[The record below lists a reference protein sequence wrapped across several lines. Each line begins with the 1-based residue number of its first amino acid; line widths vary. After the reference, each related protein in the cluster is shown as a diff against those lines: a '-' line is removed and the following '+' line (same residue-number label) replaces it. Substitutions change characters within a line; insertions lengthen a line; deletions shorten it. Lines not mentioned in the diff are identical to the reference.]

1 MEKLNS
7 YDVVVAGAGV
17 AGAAVARELS
27 RLDLTVL
34 VLEAGNDIACGAT
47 RANSAI
53 VHAGFDPDPGSL
65 KARFNVEGSRLFSR
79 WASELKFPYKR
90 NGSLVLGFTEEDEAS
105 LHELWQRAARN
116 GVGGVRLI
124 SGEEV
129 QLLEPSVNSEVRCAL
144 LAESGAICDPYQ
156 VALRCAEQAARNNV
170 RFLFNEAIVNIQKGY
185 GRYLVRTSRGEL
197 YRARAIVN
205 AAGVFADELNNMVS
219 SHRLRIVP
227 RRGDYQ
233 LLDTEFGDA
242 FSHTIFQVPSAA
254 GKGVLVAPT
263 VHGNLLIGPSAVD
276 QTSKTDVSTRAEG
289 LQLVHRL
296 AQRTWPRLSM
306 RGLITNFA
314 GIRAS
319 NAEGDDFVIGQPDD
333 APGFFNIACFDSP
346 GLSSAPAV
354 AVHIAEG
361 VADYLGARPREDF
374 DGRASRN
381 EALAEMDARERARAI
396 AGDGRWGH
404 VVCRCCQVSEA
415 EIVEALRGPLPV
427 LSLDAL
433 KWRTRAMMGRC
444 HGGFCTPE
452 ICKIVARET
461 GVAPDALDKRG
472 RRSPII
478 AEAREDYVELVRCS
492 GEGGAEKGAE
502 EGCGNGSHRGEG
514 GSFTAGN
521 AGAGASPRVVD
532 CDVAVV
538 GGGAAGMAAARSAAD
553 EGVRVLLLDREGQ
566 LGGIL
571 KQCVHNGFGLHR
583 YKEELT
589 GSEYADRERVEL
601 QDCRGTG
608 NVEVL
613 SGASALEMHRASCD
627 GRYSIEA
634 VSSSGAVE
642 VRARAVVLAT
652 GSRERG
658 QGALNMAGSRPSGV
672 FTAGSAQNFA
682 NLQGCLPGC
691 GVVVLGSGD
700 IGLIMARRMAL
711 QGAEVVGVYELMP
724 TPSGLRRNIVQCL
737 DDFGIPLHLSSTV
750 TRLEGEGRLS
760 AVWVSDVDPGTLQP
774 IPGTERR
781 IACDTLL
788 LSVGLLP
795 ENELAKTAGISL
807 DPVTGGAVVDESLQT
822 SAPGVFACGN
832 ALHIHDLADYAS
844 EEGEV
849 AGAAAARFALAAREG
864 GGGLPSREIA
874 SAGAREDCDAAAERD
889 FVPVVAAEGVRYVV
903 PQRIA
908 MPGVVSGVAPEG
920 DSVTLSFR
928 PSRAVKGPKITVE
941 AVLRDGTTRAVASR
955 KLMVAVPAEMVRLK
969 VPMGDLRDAVEV
981 RVRLEE
987 R

>member
-1 MEKLNS
+1 MSEPRT
-7 YDVVVAGAGV
+7 YDVIVIGAGV

-27 RLDLTVL
+27 RLDLAVL

-53 VHAGFDPDPGSL
+53 VHAGFDPVPGSL
-65 KARFNVEGSRLFSR
+65 KANFNVEGSRLFPQ
-79 WASELKFPYKR
+79 WAHELGFSYKR
-90 NGSLVLGFTEEDEAS
+90 NGSLVLGFGVEDDT
-105 LHELWQRAARN
+105 LLRGLWQRALRN
-116 GVGGVRLI
+116 GVKDVTLL
-124 SGEEV
+124 SGEQV
-129 QLLEPSVNSEVRCAL
+129 RLLEPSINPDVRCAL

-156 VALRCAEQAARNNV
+156 VALRCAEQAARNGL
-170 RFLFNEAIVNIQKGY
+170 RFQFNEEVVSIQKGY

-205 AAGVFADELNNMVS
+205 AAGVFADEMNNMVS
-219 SHRLRIVP
+219 ARKLRIVP

-233 LLDTEFGDA
+233 LLDIEYGDI
-242 FSHTIFQVPSAA
+242 FSHTMFQVPSAA
-254 GKGVLVAPT
+254 GKGVLVTPT
-263 VHGNLLIGPSAVD
+263 VHGNLLIGPSAIE
-276 QTSKTDVSTRAEG
+276 QASKTDVSTHADG
-289 LQLVHRL
+289 LQLVHRH
-296 AQRTWPRLSM
+296 ARKTWPGLSM
-306 RGLITNFA
+306 KGLIANFA

-319 NAEGDDFVIGQPDD
+319 NADGDDFVIGQPDD

-346 GLSSAPAV
+346 GLTSAPAV
-354 AVHIAEG
+354 AVHIAGEI
-361 VADYLGARPREDF
+361 ADYLDALPREDF
-374 DGRASRN
+374 DDRMPQN
-381 EALAEMDARERARAI
+381 TPFAEMAAGERAA
-396 AGDGRWGH
+396 AAAEDGRWGH
-404 VVCRCCQVSEA
+404 IVCRCCQVSEA
-415 EIVEALRGPLPV
+415 EIVEALHGPLPV

-478 AEAREDYVELVRCS
+478 AEAREDYVELVKHSEEDEAKREAK
-492 GEGGAEKGAE
+492 EGRDNGSCRE
-502 EGCGNGSHRGEG
+502 GNG
-514 GSFTAGN
+514 FFAAANT
-521 AGAGASPRVVD
+521 GAGTSSRVVN

-538 GGGAAGMAAARSAAD
+538 GGGAAGMAAVRSAID
-553 EGVRVLLLDREGQ
+553 EGTRVVLLDREER

-589 GSEYADRERVEL
+589 GPEYANRERGAM
-601 QDCRGTG
+601 QDSAGEG
-608 NVEVL
+608 SVEVL
-613 SGASALEMHRASCD
+613 SDSSALEMRRMAD
-627 GRYSIEA
+627 GRHSIEV
-634 VSSSGAVE
+634 VSPSGAFE
-642 VRARAVVLAT
+642 VRAGAVVLAT

-682 NLQGCLPGC
+682 NLQGCLPGRR
-691 GVVVLGSGD
+691 VAILGSGD
-700 IGLIMARRMAL
+700 IGLIMARRMTL

-737 DDFGIPLHLSSTV
+737 DDFGIPLHLSTTV

-781 IACDTLL
+781 VECDTLL

-795 ENELAKTAGISL
+795 ENELAKTAGVTL
-807 DPVTGGAVVDESLQT
+807 DPATGGAVVDELLQT
-822 SAPGVFACGN
+822 SESGVFACGN

-844 EEGEV
+844 EEGEI
-849 AGAAAARFALAAREG
+849 AGAAAARFALAARKGDG
-864 GGGLPSREIA
+864 GAASREIA
-874 SAGAREDCDAAAERD
+874 STGAREDCGAAECD
-889 FVPVVAAEGVRYVV
+889 FAPVVTGEGVRYVV

-908 MPGVVSGVAPEG
+908 MRGAGRGNARAG

-928 PSRAVKGPKITVE
+928 PSHAVKGPKVIVE
-941 AVLRDGTTRAVASR
+941 AILRDGTARTVASR
-955 KLMVAVPAEMVRLK
+955 KLMVAVPAEMVRIQ
-969 VPMGDLRDAVEV
+969 VPAGDLRDAAEV

>member
-1 MEKLNS
+1 MDEPRT
-7 YDVVVAGAGV
+7 YDVIVVGAGV

-27 RLDLTVL
+27 RLDLAVL
-34 VLEAGNDIACGAT
+34 VLEAANDIACGAT

-65 KARFNVEGSRLFSR
+65 KAKFNVEGSRLFPQ
-79 WASELKFPYKR
+79 WARELGFPYKR
-90 NGSLVLGFTEEDEAS
+90 NGSLVLGFTAEDDA
-105 LHELWQRAARN
+105 LLRELWRRAIRN
-116 GVGGVRLI
+116 GVEDVNLVTD
-124 SGEEV
+124 EQV
-129 QLLEPSVNSEVRCAL
+129 CLLEPFVNPDVRCAL

-156 VALRCAEQAARNNV
+156 VALRCAEQAARNGV
-170 RFLFNEAIVNIQKGY
+170 RFHFNEEVVSIQKGY

-205 AAGVFADELNNMVS
+205 VAGVFADEMNNMVS
-219 SHRLRIVP
+219 ARKLRIVP

-233 LLDTEFGDA
+233 LLDTEYGDT
-242 FSHTIFQVPSAA
+242 FSRTMFQVPSAA
-254 GKGVLVAPT
+254 GKGVLVTPT
-263 VHGNLLIGPSAVD
+263 VHGNLLIGPSAIE
-276 QTSKTDVSTRAEG
+276 QASKTDVSTHADG

-296 AQRTWPRLSM
+296 AHKTWPGLSAK
-306 RGLITNFA
+306 GLIANFA

-319 NAEGDDFVIGQPDD
+319 NADGDDFVVGQPDD

-346 GLSSAPAV
+346 GLTSAPAV
-354 AVHIAEG
+354 AVHIAGEI
-361 VADYLGARPREDF
+361 ADYLDALPREDF
-374 DGRASRN
+374 DDRMPQN
-381 EALAEMDARERARAI
+381 TPFAEMAAGERAA
-396 AGDGRWGH
+396 AAAEDGRWGRI
-404 VVCRCCQVSEA
+404 VCRCCQVSEA
-415 EIVEALRGPLPV
+415 EIVEALHGPLPA

-478 AEAREDYVELVRCS
+478 AEAREDYVELVRHT
-492 GEGGAEKGAE
+492 GEHEATREAE
-502 EGCGNGSHRGEG
+502 EGGGGLRREES
-514 GSFTAGN
+514 GSFAAAN
-521 AGAGASPRVVD
+521 AGAGASSRVVN

-538 GGGAAGMAAARSAAD
+538 GGGAAGMAAARSAAA
-553 EGVRVLLLDREGQ
+553 EGTHVVLLDREGR

-583 YKEELT
+583 CKEELT
-589 GSEYADRERVEL
+589 GPEYADRE
-601 QDCRGTG
+601 CSAMRGSASEG
-608 NVEVL
+608 GIEVL
-613 SGASALEMHRASCD
+613 RDSSALEMRRMAD
-627 GRYSIEA
+627 GRYTIGV
-634 VSSSGAVE
+634 VSPSGAVE
-642 VRARAVVLAT
+642 VRAGAVVLAT

-682 NLQGCLPGC
+682 NLQGCLPGRR
-691 GVVVLGSGD
+691 VAILGSGD

-711 QGAEVVGVYELMP
+711 QGAEVVGVFELMP

-737 DDFGIPLHLSSTV
+737 DDFGIPLHLSTTV

-760 AVWVSDVDPGTLQP
+760 AVRVSDVDPETLRP

-781 IACDTLL
+781 VECDTLL
-788 LSVGLLP
+788 LSVGLVP
-795 ENELAKTAGISL
+795 ENELAKTAGVML

-822 SAPGVFACGN
+822 SEPGVFACGN

-849 AGAAAARFALAAREG
+849 AGAAAARFALAVRKGDGEAA
-864 GGGLPSREIA
+864 SREIA
-874 SAGAREDCDAAAERD
+874 STRAREDCGAAERD
-889 FVPVVAAEGVRYVV
+889 FAPVAAAEGVRYVV
-903 PQRIA
+903 PQRISMRGMGCGDA
-908 MPGVVSGVAPEG
+908 RAE
-920 DSVTLSFR
+920 DSVMLSFR
-928 PSRAVKGPKITVE
+928 PSRAVKGPKVIVE
-941 AVLRDGTTRAVASR
+941 AILRNGAKRAVVSR

-969 VPMGDLRDAVEV
+969 VPAGDLRDAVKV

>member
-1 MEKLNS
+1 MSKLGT
-7 YDVVVAGAGV
+7 YDVIVIGAGV
-17 AGAAVARELS
+17 AGAAVARELY
-27 RLDLTVL
+27 RLDLAVL
-34 VLEAGNDIACGAT
+34 VLEAGNDIAYGAT

-53 VHAGFDPDPGSL
+53 VHAGFDPEPGGL
-65 KARFNVEGSRLFSR
+65 KARFNVEGSRLFPQ
-79 WASELKFPYKR
+79 WARELGFPYKR
-90 NGSLVLGFTEEDEAS
+90 NGSLVLGFTAEDDA
-105 LHELWQRAARN
+105 LLRELWRRAIRN
-116 GVGGVRLI
+116 GVEDVSLL
-124 SGEEV
+124 SGEQV
-129 QLLEPSVNSEVRCAL
+129 RLLEPSVNPDARCAL

-156 VALRCAEQAARNNV
+156 VALRCAEQAARNGV
-170 RFLFNEAIVNIQKGY
+170 RFRFNEEVVSIRKGY

-197 YRARAIVN
+197 YRVCAIVN
-205 AAGVFADELNNMVS
+205 AAGVFADEMNNMVS
-219 SHRLRIVP
+219 ARKLRILP

-233 LLDTEFGDA
+233 LLDTEFGDM
-242 FSHTIFQVPSAA
+242 FSHTMFQVPSAA
-254 GKGVLVAPT
+254 GKGVLVTPT
-263 VHGNLLIGPSAVD
+263 VHGNLLIGPSAIE
-276 QTSKTDVSTRAEG
+276 QTSKTDVSTHADG

-296 AQRTWPRLSM
+296 AHKTWPGLSA
-306 RGLITNFA
+306 RGLIANFA

-319 NAEGDDFVIGQPDD
+319 NADGDDFVIGQPDD

-346 GLSSAPAV
+346 GLTSAPAV
-354 AVHIAEG
+354 AVRIAGEI
-361 VADYLGARPREDF
+361 ADYLGARPREDF
-374 DGRASRN
+374 DDRMPHSAL
-381 EALAEMDARERARAI
+381 LAEMDAGERAAAI
-396 AGDGRWGH
+396 ADDGRWGH
-404 VVCRCCQVSEA
+404 IVCRCCQVSEA
-415 EIVEALRGPLPV
+415 EIVEALHGPLPV

-461 GVAPDALDKRG
+461 GVAPDALDRRG
-472 RRSPII
+472 RRSSVV
-478 AEAREDYVELVRCS
+478 AEAREDYVELVRHT
-492 GEGGAEKGAE
+492 GEHEARREAE
-502 EGCGNGSHRGEG
+502 EGGDSGLRREES
-514 GSFTAGN
+514 GSFAAAN
-521 AGAGASPRVVD
+521 ADVGTSSKVVD

-538 GGGAAGMAAARSAAD
+538 GGGAAGMAAARSAAA
-553 EGVRVLLLDREGQ
+553 EGAHVVLLDCEER

-589 GSEYADRERVEL
+589 GPEYADRECSALRDGADE
-601 QDCRGTG
+601 G

-613 SGASALEMHRASCD
+613 RDSSALEMRRIAD
-627 GRYSIEA
+627 GRRAIEA
-634 VSSSGAVE
+634 VSPSGAVT
-642 VRARAVVLAT
+642 VHVGAVVLAT

-682 NLQGCLPGC
+682 NLQGCLPGRR
-691 GVVVLGSGD
+691 VAILGSGD

-737 DDFGIPLHLSSTV
+737 DDFGIPLHLSTTV

-760 AVWVSDVDPGTLQP
+760 AVWVSDVDPETLRP

-781 IACDTLL
+781 VECDTLL

-795 ENELAKTAGISL
+795 ENELAKTAGVML

-822 SAPGVFACGN
+822 SEPGVFACGN

-844 EEGEV
+844 EEGEI
-849 AGAAAARFALAAREG
+849 AGAAAARFALAMREG
-864 GGGLPSREIA
+864 DGEEVARKIA
-874 SAGAREDCDAAAERD
+874 STRAREDCGAAGRD
-889 FVPVVAAEGVRYVV
+889 FVSVVAAEGVRYVV
-903 PQRIA
+903 PQRISMRGMGCGDA
-908 MPGVVSGVAPEG
+908 RAE

-928 PSRAVKGPKITVE
+928 PSRAVKGPKVIVE
-941 AVLRDGTTRAVASR
+941 ANLRDGATRAVVSR

-969 VPMGDLRDAVEV
+969 VPVGDLRDAVEV